1 MLNFFRQFHAVCFLS
16 AILINS
22 AFANEMDP
30 SRIYLIIHADDAGM
44 SHSVNMATIEGMEK
58 GIVSSCSIM
67 VPCPWFKE
75 FAEYAHKHPD
85 KDYGLHLT
93 LNSEWKNYKWGPVA
107 PREKVPSLLDP
118 EGYLWDDVPLV
129 LMNAKASE
137 VEIEL
142 RAQIDRALAFKI
154 PVSHLDTH
162 MGSLVCRPDILEVY
176 VRMGL
181 EYKLPVMLVKQPD
194 AVSSRAFPWLPAKA
208 AELRPLVEESGFPV
222 LDSLLRFNNGDTLE
236 QRRANYLND
245 LRELKPGLHQLIIHC
260 GIANEE
266 LQGITGTWK
275 KRDADLRVFTDP
287 DVIAEIRKLGI
298 EVITWK
304 QAHEMVRTKKTAAA
318 VD

>member
-1 MLNFFRQFHAVCFLS
+1 MRLFHQLLLVSLFFVGFTFAS
-16 AILINS
+16 A
-22 AFANEMDP
+22 AEMDP
-30 SRIYLIIHADDAGM
+30 MKKYLIIHADDAGM
-44 SHSVNMATIEGMEK
+44 SHSVNLATIEGMEK

-75 FAEYAHKHPD
+75 FAEYAVANPT

-93 LNSEWKNYKWGPVA
+93 LNSEWKHYKWGPVA
-107 PREKVPSLLDP
+107 PREKVPSLLDS

-137 VEIEL
+137 VETEL

-162 MGSLVCRPDILEVY
+162 MGALVCRPDILEVY
-176 VRMGL
+176 IRMGL
-181 EYKLPVMLVKQPD
+181 EYKIPLMIIKQPD
-194 AVSSRAFPWLPAKA
+194 APSTKAFPWLAAKI
-208 AELRPLVEESGFPV
+208 AELRPLVEESGFPI
-222 LDSLLRFNNGDTLE
+222 LDSLIRFNSGDTLE
-236 QRRANYLND
+236 QRKAIYLKD
-245 LRELKPGLHQLIIHC
+245 LRDIKPGLHQLIIHC

-287 DVIAEIRKLGI
+287 EVIAEIKRLGI

-304 QAHEMVRTKKTAAA
+304 QAHDMVQSKKTADASN
-318 VD
+318 